1 MAKSGNVV
9 VLTNVRAVGTKMSD
23 GTVMG
28 GIYYP
33 AHVKNGKQV
42 SARWE
47 GNVIINGAEW
57 TDANGQRHEGST
69 DAVRLI
75 VWNSKNAAAGKGFA
89 DIFAKC
95 VSPGKELSCTC
106 KIHTFQKRIF
116 VNGQPL
122 VGQDGQPITYQAVAF
137 RVVDDVIFG
146 SDSARQIEA
155 EVGAY
160 NGQMNFFSRPRLWNV
175 PGEADNEAWKQ
186 INAWRMSQV
195 WDGQS
200 GTYGYARV
208 IVPEGAQIGTVTG
221 AAVGNFTQAQ
231 PAQPVVQQPVAG
243 IVQPGAAPTVAAG
256 AVQAQAG
263 VAQPVAAPAGCPI

>member
-9 VLTNVRAVGTKMSD
+9 VLTNVRAAGTKMSD

-47 GNVIINGAEW
+47 GNVIINGADW

-69 DAVRLI
+69 EAVRLI

-231 PAQPVVQQPVAG
+231 PVVQQPVAG